1 MFGVY
6 LLRQTERHCMQADRQ
21 AARLRFNERERDTL
35 TDRQKVFQRGACCG
49 KVWRCSVLIV
59 CCAAT
64 CCRKTVDKLMRDMLL
79 EDSISHS
86 LVKSLLSPYLQLH
99 SDNDMFL
106 TSIAEIISDIR
117 EPLTVVESQV
127 SREDKRQLDLKVIE
141 QLTCLLFDP
150 LLDVVHLYVDVVL

>member
-1 MFGVY
+1 
-6 LLRQTERHCMQADRQ
+6 
-21 AARLRFNERERDTL
+21 
-35 TDRQKVFQRGACCG
+35 
-49 KVWRCSVLIV
+49 
-59 CCAAT
+59 
-64 CCRKTVDKLMRDMLL
+64 MRDMLL

-150 LLDVVHLYVDVVL
+150 LLDVVHLCVDVVL